1 MPANGVEVGY
11 SEWSIG
17 NSGSEAFAD
26 DSPLIGLGDPK
37 LEAQGPSP
45 PANGRPDPRGPGPP
59 TSYKKQGSREQR
71 RAGPDPVL
79 LLFPCFPP
87 YPFPA
92 CLRAKTNYAY
102 SKSISNSLLDPRG
115 G

>member
-1 MPANGVEVGY
+1 MGDPNLFEVGY
-11 SEWSIG
+11 NEWDFG
-17 NSGSEAFAD
+17 NSGSAAFDD

-37 LEAQGPSP
+37 FEAQGPGP

-87 YPFPA
+87 YPFPTR
-92 CLRAKTNYAY
+92 L
-102 SKSISNSLLDPRG
+102 
-115 G
+115 